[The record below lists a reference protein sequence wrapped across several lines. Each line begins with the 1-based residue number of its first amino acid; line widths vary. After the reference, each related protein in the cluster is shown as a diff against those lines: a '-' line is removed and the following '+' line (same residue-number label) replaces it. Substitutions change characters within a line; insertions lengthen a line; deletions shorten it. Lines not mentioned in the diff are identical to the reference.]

1 MDFDALS
8 NSIAQQSAASASL
21 GAILSPPPL
30 PASIGYK
37 SLQKIQLSLAGNTQQ
52 TVQISGNF
60 IYVLAIT
67 GNSTSTPVTLQPIG
81 NAAVPIYNNTTVLR
95 WDSDFTQLIVNN
107 PAASTLTL
115 TLIVGY
121 GDYKDYS
128 ALTFTAPQN
137 FNVVGA
143 LGSRPANVIPYAAN
157 QYVADLVGGY
167 ISLTNISRPN
177 GTGIN
182 FDRLCLSKNSTTT
195 ANADFTVL
203 FFSGDQSTGSVTDQT
218 PYVAGS
224 IIPRAVV
231 RFPSF
236 VTGGAGSTYSYCDLN
251 DVNIYCQT
259 GALYQTLFAYIVAN
273 AAYVPT
279 ASEVFT
285 LTTSGV
291 QY

>member
-52 TVQISGNF
+52 TVQVSGNF
-60 IYVLAIT
+60 IYVLSIT

-81 NAAVPIYNNTTVLR
+81 NAAVPIYNNTTILR

-107 PAASTLTL
+107 PAASTLSL
-115 TLIVGY
+115 TLIIGY

-128 ALTFTAPQN
+128 ALTFSAPVN
-137 FNVVGA
+137 FNSVGSITRPNNVVA
-143 LGSRPANVIPYAAN
+143 YAAN
-157 QYVADLVGGY
+157 QYVGDGVNS
-167 ISLTNISRPN
+167 ITLTNCARPN
-177 GTGIN
+177 GTGVLFN
-182 FDRLCLSKNSTTT
+182 RLILSKNSATT
-195 ANADFTVL
+195 ANADFTAL
-203 FFSGDQSTGSVTDQT
+203 IYSPDQSSTSPADQST
-218 PYVAGS
+218 YVVNS
-224 IIPRAVV
+224 LIPRAIV

-236 VTGGAGSTYSYCDLN
+236 VTGGAGSSYAYCDLN
-251 DVNIYCQT
+251 DLGLYAGTATLYGSYYVN
-259 GALYQTLFAYIVAN
+259 LVAN

-279 ASEVFT
+279 ANEVFT
-285 LTTSGV
+285 LTASGT
-291 QY
+291 QF